1 MVTGL
6 PSSGIEYEVR
16 SVRRETSV
24 ARSASSPLPP
34 DVCKVEDSVGA
45 GKGGLR
51 VSTPIAMIERVLASK
66 GIKRIYL

>member
-1 MVTGL
+1 M
-6 PSSGIEYEVR
+6 R

-34 DVCKVEDSVGA
+34 DVCKVDDSVGA

-51 VSTPIAMIERVLASK
+51 VSTPIAMIGRILTSN
-66 GIKRIYL
+66 GTKRDYL

>member
-1 MVTGL
+1 M
-6 PSSGIEYEVR
+6 
-16 SVRRETSV
+16 RRETSV

-51 VSTPIAMIERVLASK
+51 VSTPIAMILTCLDLSGYEEGLSVEH
-66 GIKRIYL
+66 